1 MKGINKVT
9 LLGNLSGDAEYRVLT
24 NNGSQK
30 AVSTVSLATNETFK
44 DAQGNTQ
51 EKTEWHKLVFWDK
64 LADVVHNYTRKGSK
78 VYVEGKLRTRSYQ
91 DKNGNDRYI
100 TEIQVTELVLLD
112 SKSDA
117 QPASQQSYPQGQ
129 PQQGYQQGNNGGYL
143 TPPHNADYRQ
153 QQTPPQGLHTGVY
166 TQQQGQPQ
174 GYAQGPQQSQAQWS
188 NNAQVCAQGNGGGYM
203 PPPQGNYRQ

>member
-9 LLGNLSGDAEYRVLT
+9 LLGNLSGDAEYRVL
-24 NNGSQK
+24 NSNQGQQK
-30 AVSTVSLATNETFK
+30 AVATVSLATNETFK

-64 LADVVHNYTRKGSK
+64 LADVVNNYTHKGSK

-117 QPASQQSYPQGQ
+117 QPASQQSYPQGYT
-129 PQQGYQQGNNGGYL
+129 GVY
-143 TPPHNADYRQ
+143 TQ
-153 QQTPPQGLHTGVY
+153 QQTPPQGMNTSAY

>member
-1 MKGINKVT
+1 MKGINRVT
-9 LLGNLSGDAEYRVLT
+9 LLGNLSGDAEYRVL
-24 NNGSQK
+24 NSNQGQQK
-30 AVSTVSLATNETFK
+30 AVATVSLATNETFK

-64 LADVVHNYTRKGSK
+64 LADVVNNYTHKGSK

-112 SKSDA
+112 NKSDNQA
-117 QPASQQSYPQGQ
+117 QYNQGYQRQSQPQPQQGYPQGYQGQPQGYTGVYTQQQSYPQGQ

-153 QQTPPQGLHTGVY
+153 Q
-166 TQQQGQPQ
+166 
-174 GYAQGPQQSQAQWS
+174 
-188 NNAQVCAQGNGGGYM
+188 
-203 PPPQGNYRQ
+203 